1 MADAMMTIKDKVG
14 KLEHEVQAAYTR
26 AAAANAKTSEQA
38 AVIKSL
44 EKECGEHAKA
54 ILAKDERIA
63 EEMSKRK
70 QVERELAAVR
80 AELDELGLG

>member
-1 MADAMMTIKDKVG
+1 VVLDHQQG
-14 KLEHEVQAAYTR
+14 LCHKLNLQC
-26 AAAANAKTSEQA
+26 ND
-38 AVIKSL
+38 SL
-44 EKECGEHAKA
+44 P
-54 ILAKDERIA
+54 LAKDERIA